1 LLRGRRT
8 PSILAAGALFK
19 HRAGMQEKATRAG
32 ASWGWGGFVRHPA
45 THAILALG
53 ITQICAWGTSLYA
66 LGVLGKPIA
75 ADTGWSQSLVFGGL
89 TVGLLV
95 SGAVSTV
102 IGRGI
107 DRRGGRAIM
116 AIGSIVMAI
125 GLVLLSLVS
134 DPYAYLAVWAL
145 LGIAMRM
152 SLYDAAFAAL
162 VQVTPSRGRRAISY
176 LTLFGGFASSVFW
189 PIGHALNAEFGW
201 RNTLLI
207 FAAVNLLVC
216 LPLHWL
222 GLARR
227 ETAQHAA
234 QVQVDGG
241 AAAAAD
247 PPLEGT
253 ARRLAMGLFSLIVAA
268 SAVVFGA
275 LAVHLVPILEA
286 AGLAGAVAVGIASL
300 KGVAQVAGR
309 IWDLTLARKWHPI
322 DVGRVSVAFI
332 PLSFAVLMLAGGSF
346 TFALA
351 FTLLFG
357 ISNGLV
363 TIMRGA
369 VPLALFGPKGYGE
382 VLGILATPY
391 LLLGAVA
398 PAAFALIVER
408 WGYSTG
414 EAVLL
419 GAGALSLL
427 SMEIMARWYRRR
439 QRQTGSG
446 PSG

>member
-1 LLRGRRT
+1 
-8 PSILAAGALFK
+8 
-19 HRAGMQEKATRAG
+19 
-32 ASWGWGGFVRHPA
+32 
-45 THAILALG
+45 
-53 ITQICAWGTSLYA
+53 
-66 LGVLGKPIA
+66 
-75 ADTGWSQSLVFGGL
+75 
-89 TVGLLV
+89 
-95 SGAVSTV
+95 
-102 IGRGI
+102 
-107 DRRGGRAIM
+107 
-116 AIGSIVMAI
+116 
-125 GLVLLSLVS
+125 
-134 DPYAYLAVWAL
+134 
-145 LGIAMRM
+145 
-152 SLYDAAFAAL
+152 
-162 VQVTPSRGRRAISY
+162 
-176 LTLFGGFASSVFW
+176 
-189 PIGHALNAEFGW
+189 
-201 RNTLLI
+201 
-207 FAAVNLLVC
+207 
-216 LPLHWL
+216 
-222 GLARR
+222 
-227 ETAQHAA
+227 
-234 QVQVDGG
+234 
-241 AAAAAD
+241 
-247 PPLEGT
+247 
-253 ARRLAMGLFSLIVAA
+253 
-268 SAVVFGA
+268 
-275 LAVHLVPILEA
+275 
-286 AGLAGAVAVGIASL
+286 VAVGIASL

-408 WGYSTG
+408 WGYSAG

-439 QRQTGSG
+439 QRQTGSD

>member
-1 LLRGRRT
+1 MRD
-8 PSILAAGALFK
+8 
-19 HRAGMQEKATRAG
+19 
-32 ASWGWGGFVRHPA
+32 PA
-45 THAILALG
+45 VHAVVALG
-53 ITQICAWGTSLYA
+53 FTQIIAWGTTLYA

-95 SGAVSTV
+95 SGAVSALV
-102 IGRGI
+102 GRLV
-107 DRRGGRAIM
+107 DRRGGRQVM
-116 AIGSIVMAI
+116 AIGSVLSAV

-134 DPYAYLAVWAL
+134 HAYAYLAVWAF
-145 LGIAMRM
+145 LGLGMRM
-152 SLYDAAFAAL
+152 TLYDAAFAAL

-176 LTLFGGFASSVFW
+176 LTLFGGFASSIFW
-189 PIGHALNAEFGW
+189 PIGHALNAAYGW
-201 RNTLLI
+201 RTTLLI
-207 FAAVNLLVC
+207 FAGINLLVC
-216 LPLHWL
+216 LPLHWI

-227 ETAQHAA
+227 EPEVPADTATAA
-234 QVQVDGG
+234 DRSTVAATQPLQG
-241 AAAAAD
+241 AAR
-247 PPLEGT
+247 T
-253 ARRLAMGLFSLIVAA
+253 VAMTLFSLIVAA

-286 AGLAGAVAVGIASL
+286 AGLAAATAVAVASL
-300 KGVAQVAGR
+300 KGAAQVLGR

-332 PLSFAVLMLAGGSF
+332 PLSFAVLMLGGARFS
-346 TFALA
+346 TALV

-391 LLLGAVA
+391 LLLAAVA

-408 WGYSTG
+408 WGYGVG
-414 EAVLL
+414 EAVML
-419 GAGALSLL
+419 GAGLASLL
-427 SMEIMARWYRRR
+427 GMEVMAYWYRRR
-439 QRQTGSG
+439 QQTGT
-446 PSG
+446 